1 MSAVHGLDPM
11 RDDDHALCMDRMYR
25 YQRHVYDL
33 TRKYYLLGRDHA
45 IRELHVPEHGTLLE
59 IGCGTGRNLLLAHGH
74 YPTARLHG
82 LDISAEMLAS
92 AASNFRGKP
101 VQPVLKVA
109 DATRF
114 STMDFGV
121 NGFDRVLISYALS
134 MIPDWQAALDAA
146 LLALRPGG
154 SLHIVDFGQQENLPT
169 WFRTGL
175 RSWLTRFHVTPR
187 ADLVTALEQRLE
199 NRNANMTFT
208 SIGRGYAWHAV
219 VRRAD

>member
-11 RDDDHALCMDRMYR
+11 RDDDHALRMDRMYR

-45 IRELHVPEHGTLLE
+45 IRELHVPERGTLLE

-101 VQPVLKVA
+101 VQPILKVA

-114 STMDFGV
+114 SAMDFGV
-121 NGFDRVLISYALS
+121 DGFDRVLISYALS
-134 MIPDWQAALDAA
+134 MIPDWQASLDAA

-154 SLHIVDFGQQENLPT
+154 SLHIVDFGQQENLPA